1 MGLTILPVLSEIN
14 FLFLNIMTTDIN
26 SSNSENVPKALEH
39 LNSVLVKG
47 ETLEA
52 WAIQRRLFA
61 LTHRRILIA
70 ATSGRFIKIKLGL
83 LGGFEMTD
91 FRWQDLGD
99 ARIKVGIFSADIF
112 VKIFN
117 STDLAISENSA
128 QELILTGFGKEGTE
142 QIYRLA
148 QAHDQSWR
156 EKRRIRELE
165 ELRAKS
171 GGITLEN
178 SSGIQQTGNTSED
191 AVSKLQQAKQM
202 LDNKLITDSEYES
215 IKARLI
221 SGF

>member
-1 MGLTILPVLSEIN
+1 
-14 FLFLNIMTTDIN
+14 MTTDTN
-26 SSNSENVPKALEH
+26 SSESANVLKALEH

-70 ATSGRFIKIKLGL
+70 ATSGRFIKIQRGL
-83 LGGFEMTD
+83 LGGFDMTD

-99 ARIKVGIFSADIF
+99 ARIKVGIFGADLF

-117 STDLAISENSA
+117 SSDLAISGNLA
-128 QELILTGFGKEGTE
+128 QNITLEGFGKEETE
-142 QIYRLA
+142 NIYRLA

-171 GGITLEN
+171 GGITLGN
-178 SSGIQQTGNTSED
+178 SSGIQQTGNTSDES
-191 AVSKLQQAKQM
+191 VSKLQQAKQM
-202 LDNKLITDSEYES
+202 LVSKLITDSEYES
-215 IKARLI
+215 IKARII
-221 SGF
+221 SGL

>member
-1 MGLTILPVLSEIN
+1 
-14 FLFLNIMTTDIN
+14 MTTD
-26 SSNSENVPKALEH
+26 SNSTESANELKALEH

-52 WAIQRRLFA
+52 WTIQRRLFA

-70 ATSGRFIKIKLGL
+70 ATSGRFIKIQRGL
-83 LGGFEMTD
+83 LGGFEMID

-99 ARIKVGIFSADIF
+99 ARIKVGVFGADIF
-112 VKIFN
+112 VKIF
-117 STDLAISENSA
+117 SSSDLAISENSA
-128 QELILTGFGKEGTE
+128 LELILNGFRKEGTE
-142 QIYRLA
+142 QIYRLV

-171 GGITLEN
+171 GGITLGN
-178 SSGIQQTGNTSED
+178 SSGIQQAGNTSED

-221 SGF
+221 SGL

>member
-1 MGLTILPVLSEIN
+1 
-14 FLFLNIMTTDIN
+14 MTTDTN
-26 SSNSENVPKALEH
+26 SSESANVLKALEH

-70 ATSGRFIKIKLGL
+70 ATSGRFIKIQRGL
-83 LGGFEMTD
+83 LGGFDMTD

-99 ARIKVGIFSADIF
+99 ARIKVGIFGADLF

-117 STDLAISENSA
+117 SSDLAISGNLA
-128 QELILTGFGKEGTE
+128 QNITLEGFGKEETE
-142 QIYRLA
+142 NIYRLA

-171 GGITLEN
+171 GGITLGN
-178 SSGIQQTGNTSED
+178 SSGIQQTGNTSDES
-191 AVSKLQQAKQM
+191 VSKLQQAKQM
-202 LDNKLITDSEYES
+202 LDSKLITDSEYES
-215 IKARLI
+215 IKARII
-221 SGF
+221 SGL

>member
-1 MGLTILPVLSEIN
+1 
-14 FLFLNIMTTDIN
+14 MTTEIDITE
-26 SSNSENVPKALEH
+26 SANVLKALDH
-39 LNSVLVKG
+39 LNSVLVTG
-47 ETLEA
+47 ETLAA
-52 WAIQRRLFA
+52 WTIQRRLFS

-70 ATSGRFIKIKLGL
+70 ATSGRFIKIKRGL
-83 LGGFEMTD
+83 LGGYEMTD

-99 ARIKVGIFSADIF
+99 ARIKVGIFGADIF
-112 VKIFN
+112 VKVF
-117 STDLAISENSA
+117 SSSDLASSENSS
-128 QELILTGFGKEGTE
+128 QELILNGFRKEGTE
-142 QIYRLA
+142 QIYRIA
-148 QAHDQSWR
+148 QAQDQAWR

-171 GGITLEN
+171 GGIILGN
-178 SSGIQQTGNTSED
+178 SPGSQQANTSED

>member
-1 MGLTILPVLSEIN
+1 
-14 FLFLNIMTTDIN
+14 MTTDN
-26 SSNSENVPKALEH
+26 NTLEDSHATKALEY

-47 ETLEA
+47 ETIEA
-52 WAIQRRLFA
+52 WTIQRRLFA
-61 LTHRRILIA
+61 LTNRRILIA
-70 ATSGRFIKIKLGL
+70 ATSGRFIKIKRGIF
-83 LGGFEMTD
+83 GGFEMAD

-99 ARIKVGIFSADIF
+99 SKIKVGIFGADLF
-112 VKIFN
+112 MKIFT
-117 STDLAISENSA
+117 SSDLAISGNSA
-128 QELILTGFGKEGTE
+128 QDLILIGFRKEGTQE
-142 QIYRLA
+142 IYRLA
-148 QAHDQSWR
+148 QAQDQSWR

-171 GGITLEN
+171 GGITLGN
-178 SSGIQQTGNTSED
+178 SSGTQQTGNTSDD

>member
-52 WAIQRRLFA
+52 WAFQRRLFA

-91 FRWQDLGD
+91 FRWQDLRD